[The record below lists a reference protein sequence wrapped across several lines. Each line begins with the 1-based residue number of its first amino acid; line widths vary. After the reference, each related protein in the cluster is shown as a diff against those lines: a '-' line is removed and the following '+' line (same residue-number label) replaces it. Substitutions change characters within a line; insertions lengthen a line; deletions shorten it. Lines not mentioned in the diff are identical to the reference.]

1 MYKTKRPGLGSGD
14 EQCDRQVRERSG
26 KSGKRTAREA
36 QNWPEGGY
44 KALSKLAKELYSEVD
59 VLLKKKQWNTKDMY
73 HFQRYLI
80 VLFYSKHAL
89 RGDLADVRIAQ
100 PFANNWLRKTGGA
113 YVLHVGTHK
122 TSRAHG
128 AIELRIAGEMKEALD
143 VFLPQVLRL
152 TDHGFLLSTLRGA
165 NKLKRQDMLRL
176 IRNVTKD
183 RLGKNIGVQIIR
195 VLKVSDAAPEIDKA
209 LALQKELGHSAS
221 MQQKYISRGGW
232 SWLTLYVLQTNTLF
246 SGCWAKSERY
256 QPQLTI
262 RVPPNSC
269 GFTQSGSSSLCG
281 STRVTSPPRTRSGP
295 YMRAKYIHTSF
306 SSWLASPLPTVQLA
320 IMRRQPCLAVH
331 LQPYPAKCSS

>member
-1 MYKTKRPGLGSGD
+1 MSLAQLEKVCANCRPSSVRTYWANIKALAKLAGRDDVPSTGSWLNAKLLKRVLAEPINRAKRFATAGVKAAQMYKIKKD
-14 EQCDRQVRERSG
+14 DWVRAMSEVTDKYATQR

-44 KALSKLAKELYSEVD
+44 KALSKLAKELFSEVD
-59 VLLKKKQWNTKDMY
+59 VLLKKKQWNTRDLY

-89 RGDLADVRIAQ
+89 RGDLADVRIKK
-100 PFANNWLRKTGGA
+100 PFANNWLRKSGGA
-113 YVLHVGTHK
+113 YVLNVGTHK

-128 AIELRIAGEMKEALD
+128 AIELRLSGEIKEALD
-143 VFLPQVLRL
+143 VFLPQALRL

-176 IRNVTKD
+176 IRNITKD

-209 LALQKELGHSAS
+209 VALQKELGHSAS

-232 SWLTLYVLQTNTLF
+232 
-246 SGCWAKSERY
+246 A
-256 QPQLTI
+256 
-262 RVPPNSC
+262 
-269 GFTQSGSSSLCG
+269 
-281 STRVTSPPRTRSGP
+281 
-295 YMRAKYIHTSF
+295 H
-306 SSWLASPLPTVQLA
+306 
-320 IMRRQPCLAVH
+320 
-331 LQPYPAKCSS
+331 